1 MEKTTLNQILSAVN
15 GQVLYGGEY
24 LEREISAV
32 DTDSRNI
39 TPDSLF
45 VPLVGDR
52 FDGHSYLETALSAG
66 ALATLTDR
74 SLARYHEGHCYI
86 LVEDTERALGKLAKW
101 YLSRFDIPVIA
112 VTGSVGKTTTKD
124 MISAVLSTKYHVL
137 KTEGNYNNSI
147 GLPLT
152 IFRIDRTHQLC
163 ILEMGMDGA
172 GQIDHLATIAPPD
185 IAVITNIGDAHIE
198 RLGSREDI
206 FKAKCE
212 IIPHM
217 RREGLLVL
225 CGDDAMLAQLASQS
239 EKLPRNI
246 ALCGAGEGSE
256 MTHRATMPQ
265 GDGTS
270 HISFTVTTPKMERM
284 VELPAIGNHM
294 IYPTLSAVAVA
305 EGLGLSPEEISQGIR
320 NFVPTRMRMN
330 IFHRQGGVTIFDDSY
345 NANPQSMRAAIQVLS
360 DCGAERKV
368 AVLGDMFELGGYSIP
383 LHAGVGEAVGASSID
398 CLVAVGEDAF
408 HMAKGARASGG
419 LAVYHCLT
427 KEEAMAVLTD
437 IHQGDTTY
445 LVKASRGMAMEELV
459 AHLMTLAPER
469 T

>member
-1 MEKTTLNQILSAVN
+1 MEKTTLQQILSAVG
-15 GQVLYGGEY
+15 GQVLFGGE
-24 LEREISAV
+24 LLDRDISSV
-32 DTDSRNI
+32 DTDSRDI
-39 TPDSLF
+39 TSDSLF

-74 SLARYHEGHCYI
+74 PLERYHQGHCYI
-86 LVEDTERALGKLAKW
+86 LVDDTELALGKLAQW

-124 MISAVLSTKYHVL
+124 MIAAVLSTKYHVL
-137 KTEGNYNNSI
+137 KTEGNFNNNI

-152 IFRIDRTHQLC
+152 VFRITKAHQLC
-163 ILEMGMDGA
+163 ILEMGMDTRGE
-172 GQIDHLATIAPPD
+172 IDHLSAIAPPD

-198 RLGSREDI
+198 RLGSREEI
-206 FKAKCE
+206 FAAKCE
-212 IIPHM
+212 ILPHLKQ
-217 RREGLLVL
+217 GGTLIVS
-225 CGDDAMLAQLASQS
+225 GDDPMLSTLVGTIPQ
-239 EKLPRNI
+239 KI
-246 ALCGAGEGSE
+246 CLCGADAGGG
-256 MTHRATMPQ
+256 MTHHATVPE

-270 HISFTVTTPKMERM
+270 HISFTVTTPKMERV

-305 EGLGLSPEEISQGIR
+305 ECLGLTPDEILQGIR

-330 IFHRQGGVTIFDDSY
+330 IFHRQGGVTILDDSY

-383 LHAGVGEAVGASSID
+383 LHIGVGEAVGASSID

-408 HMAKGARASGG
+408 HIAKGARASGE
-419 LAVYHCLT
+419 LAVYHCFT
-427 KEEAMAVLTD
+427 KEEAKD
-437 IHQGDTTY
+437 ILADLHQEGTTY

-459 AHLMTLAPER
+459 SHLMDISPER